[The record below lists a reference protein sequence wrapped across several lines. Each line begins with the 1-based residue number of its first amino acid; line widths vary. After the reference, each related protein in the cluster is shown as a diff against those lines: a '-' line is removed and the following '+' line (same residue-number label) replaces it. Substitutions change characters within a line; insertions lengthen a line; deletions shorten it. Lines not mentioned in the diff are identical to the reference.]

1 MDDGQ
6 VPPEAGE
13 EKSGPT
19 RPPALRLSDAP
30 DVAATRLDMFGDYS
44 LRDSLARPSAGAG
57 DGAGPEPP
65 LPADAAADGTGP
77 QTFDQPP
84 THAPEPTALPPP
96 GGEPRIAAGL
106 DYLDAGQRPPEASEH
121 VPSDVAAE
129 PQTGPPAAEQPSR
142 TEPAAAAAPETGV
155 GAAAVPGAAD
165 AAEDAPRGAKPE
177 WWNGAAG
184 AAGPFGSAFM
194 MPPGLTEH
202 EADMS
207 TGPINERP
215 RFRDE
220 LIKPIPTPIV
230 SDAAAPEAELSPA
243 AELPHD
249 PPFTESPAPI
259 PEERVAEDSPGVTT
273 FSGLSG
279 VSPYPEEGPAYG
291 EPSPLPMP
299 AEPAP
304 PPSSPLFD
312 AAAKIAA
319 EANATAEALE
329 NLKRLLGHTIPRL
342 EPVETAYRPDR
353 TSERIAPADPLADGL
368 RLRMRGMQGMQP
380 EQPPPFTALH
390 EPAPLLPLP
399 VPPPRASSRG
409 VYLLGFLTGLA
420 LSLMAGG
427 VLYFFIAH
435 ISPG

>member
-1 MDDGQ
+1 LRVAIDDAQ

-13 EKSGPT
+13 AKSGQT

-57 DGAGPEPP
+57 DGAGPESPQ
-65 LPADAAADGTGP
+65 PADAAADGTEP

-84 THAPEPTALPPP
+84 PHAPEPTALPPP
-96 GGEPRIAAGL
+96 GDEPRFAAGL
-106 DYLDAGQRPPEASEH
+106 DYVDAGQPPPEASEYP
-121 VPSDVAAE
+121 PSGIAAE
-129 PQTGPPAAEQPSR
+129 PQTGPPVAEQSSG

-155 GAAAVPGAAD
+155 GAAAVLRTGD
-165 AAEDAPRGAKPE
+165 AAEDAPRGAAQE
-177 WWNGAAG
+177 WWNRAAG

-194 MPPGLTEH
+194 MPPGSPEH

-215 RFRDE
+215 RFRDQ
-220 LIKPIPTPIV
+220 LIKPIPTPVV
-230 SDAAAPEAELSPA
+230 SDAVDPEAELSPA
-243 AELPHD
+243 AELPQD
-249 PPFTESPAPI
+249 SPFTESPAPI
-259 PEERVAEDSPGVTT
+259 PEEQAPEDSPGVPA
-273 FSGLSG
+273 FSGFSG

-291 EPSPLPMP
+291 EPSPML

-304 PPSSPLFD
+304 SSPLYD
-312 AAAKIAA
+312 AAAMIAA

-329 NLKRLLGHTIPRL
+329 NLRRLLGHTSARL
-342 EPVETAYRPDR
+342 EPVETVYRPDH
-353 TSERIAPADPLADGL
+353 TSEPIAPADPLADGL
-368 RLRMRGMQGMQP
+368 RLRMQTMRGMQLD
-380 EQPPPFTALH
+380 PPPFTALH
-390 EPAPLLPLP
+390 EPAPFLPLP

-427 VLYFFIAH
+427 VLYFFINH